1 MNTAS
6 VTQANARRNHRVPLI
21 QIILERIPFYAN
33 ALVALAG
40 VAVLAEW
47 MAGTLRIARISEQF
61 VPMAPATALC
71 FVALGLG
78 SLFHRRN
85 ANQARL
91 RAVAQG
97 TAIFALGVSALIL
110 VEHSIANVS
119 EIRLDIEQ
127 WLTPAMDSAQ
137 GLVVGR
143 MSPLTASMFILI
155 ALAYLL
161 ALTARGSDRRHHSA
175 QALAVA
181 TLAGASVFVV
191 SYLYGAPL
199 LYDTRLIPVAL
210 PTALSFAVL
219 GLGLLFEQPKGIL
232 LRMFTSSS
240 FSAQLARIA
249 VPGSIGLIL
258 SGGWLNVIVW
268 SQTRGED
275 RIFGVALVALTTAG
289 LVALLIVLT
298 ARQIQ
303 SEAMRY
309 KLFAEHSRDIVLF
322 VRYAD
327 GRILEANRAALD
339 AYGFTRDELLTK
351 TIRDLRPPND
361 QANVYPQMNVANTKG
376 ILFEA
381 VHIRKDGSEFP
392 VEVSS
397 RGATVGGQRVL
408 LSIVRDISER
418 KRAERALI
426 ESHNLNE
433 SLLQTIPFGMDIVDQ
448 AGTILFANEKLHAL
462 VGVDLRAHTCW
473 QMYKDDQTQCADCSL
488 KQPIAPGETRI
499 IETAGVLGGK
509 IFAIHHTGMI
519 YQGKPAILEVFQ
531 EITETKRAEQIL
543 RDSEE
548 RYRLLFHE
556 MLDGFALH
564 EIICDAD
571 GAPVDYRFLEAN
583 PAFERLTG
591 LRAAAIIG
599 KTVREVIPGI
609 EPEWIAKYGRV
620 ALTGEPIQFENYA
633 SALGK
638 YYHVTAFSPR
648 VGQFAVI
655 FEDVTQ
661 RQVAEERTNQLGQI
675 LEESLNEIYIFD
687 AQTLRFIQVNRGARE
702 NLGYSMGELRELTP
716 LDLKPEFTP
725 AIFAAHLEPLRT
737 HEREQIQFTTIHRRK
752 NGTTYPVEVSLQ
764 LANLGSVPVFVAI
777 ILDITARQQRER
789 ELEAIAS
796 ISAAL
801 RAAHARAEMLPIILD
816 QVAGLIPLEGA
827 AIGLLNELT
836 GDLIIE
842 QARGVWAAA
851 IGRRT
856 PSDQGIT
863 HQVLSTGKPYVT
875 TDLPNDPLMYWRD
888 LIQTANAMA
897 TVPLATQNAVI
908 GWIGIGAK
916 HNFSETDLRV
926 LTAIADIAANAIRRS
941 ALHEQT
947 KRHLD
952 RITALGIID
961 RAINASLDLRIVLNI
976 LLDQA
981 VTHLRA
987 DAAAMLLFNRAAQTL
1002 EWRAERG
1009 MRASHLTAVP
1019 VRLGGDATSRA
1030 ILERRALHIPDLGMH
1045 SDAPARA
1052 ALLASEEFVSYYAVP
1067 LIAKGVVK
1075 GVLEIFHRAPH
1086 IGDAEWEGF
1095 MQSLAEQAA
1104 IALDNA
1110 ELFNGLE
1117 RANDELVMAYDATI
1131 EGWSRALDLRDKET
1145 EGHSQ
1150 RVTEMTIR
1158 LARALNIP
1166 DSQLTLIRRGALL
1179 HDIGKMGIPDAIL
1192 LKPGPLS
1199 EKEWEIMRLHPAYA
1213 HELLS
1218 GISYLGNALDIPYCH
1233 HEKWDGTGY
1242 PRGLAGETI
1251 PVAAR
1256 IFALA
1261 DVWDALSSERPYRA
1275 AWPPDRVIAY
1285 IREQPGK
1292 HFDPAV
1298 VAAFLNL
1305 TRGE

>member
-1 MNTAS
+1 
-6 VTQANARRNHRVPLI
+6 
-21 QIILERIPFYAN
+21 
-33 ALVALAG
+33 
-40 VAVLAEW
+40 
-47 MAGTLRIARISEQF
+47 
-61 VPMAPATALC
+61 
-71 FVALGLG
+71 
-78 SLFHRRN
+78 
-85 ANQARL
+85 
-91 RAVAQG
+91 
-97 TAIFALGVSALIL
+97 
-110 VEHSIANVS
+110 
-119 EIRLDIEQ
+119 
-127 WLTPAMDSAQ
+127 
-137 GLVVGR
+137 
-143 MSPLTASMFILI
+143 
-155 ALAYLL
+155 
-161 ALTARGSDRRHHSA
+161 
-175 QALAVA
+175 
-181 TLAGASVFVV
+181 
-191 SYLYGAPL
+191 
-199 LYDTRLIPVAL
+199 
-210 PTALSFAVL
+210 
-219 GLGLLFEQPKGIL
+219 
-232 LRMFTSSS
+232 
-240 FSAQLARIA
+240 
-249 VPGSIGLIL
+249 
-258 SGGWLNVIVW
+258 
-268 SQTRGED
+268 
-275 RIFGVALVALTTAG
+275 
-289 LVALLIVLT
+289 
-298 ARQIQ
+298 
-303 SEAMRY
+303 
-309 KLFAEHSRDIVLF
+309 
-322 VRYAD
+322 
-327 GRILEANRAALD
+327 
-339 AYGFTRDELLTK
+339 
-351 TIRDLRPPND
+351 
-361 QANVYPQMNVANTKG
+361 
-376 ILFEA
+376 
-381 VHIRKDGSEFP
+381 
-392 VEVSS
+392 
-397 RGATVGGQRVL
+397 L

-556 MLDGFALH
+556 MLNGFALH
-564 EIICDAD
+564 EIIRDAD